1 MIAMQYDFQL
11 PADYDMEVIDKRV
24 LERGHVFDDTPGLG
38 VKAFLSARRSPD
50 TGSPVNLYA
59 PFYIWT
65 DPSAMTDFLC
75 GARFVG
81 LVNSFGWPQVRS
93 WSVLGTRTSVANTPI
108 TAARYATRQIDLVR
122 PYQSLAEYRAAEQ
135 YALADAM
142 RAGALLAMAGLD
154 ARSWERVRFCLW
166 AQQPESSAETALYS
180 VLHTSAPQGN
190 SFSG

>member
-11 PADYDMEVIDKRV
+11 PADYDMAVIDKRV
-24 LERGHVFDDTPGLG
+24 RDKGHVFDDTPGLG

-65 DPSAMTDFLC
+65 DTSAMTDFLC
-75 GARFVG
+75 GERFLG

-93 WSVLGTRTSVANTPI
+93 WSVLGTCAGVASTPI
-108 TAARYATRQIDLVR
+108 TAARYATRRVDLVR
-122 PYQSLAEYRAAEQ
+122 PFRSLAECRAAELD
-135 YALADAM
+135 ALDDAT
-142 RAGALLAMAGLD
+142 RSGALLAMSGLD
-154 ARSWERVRFCLW
+154 AHRWERVRFCLW
-166 AQQPESSAETALYS
+166 AQPPDSSADTALFS

-190 SFSG
+190 AFGG